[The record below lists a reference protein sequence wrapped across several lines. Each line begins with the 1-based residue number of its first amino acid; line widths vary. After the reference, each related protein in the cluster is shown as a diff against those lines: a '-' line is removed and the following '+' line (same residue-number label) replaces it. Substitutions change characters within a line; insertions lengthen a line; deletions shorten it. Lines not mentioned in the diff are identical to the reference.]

1 MVQRA
6 GVRLSDRAEHRLGQ
20 WDARVQL
27 SGHYNSLP
35 TSLHRMKRELARFNW
50 LSLALLWRLK
60 NSGGAKWKHHVQL
73 KISSQK
79 PSNPTQPLYHPLAIS
94 LWLLERWRSLMCQ
107 VTGQGKWGNFIAQWV
122 PTWLIIGLYNKLVK
136 LEGHDRYQRGRH
148 DDWERIAAKEA
159 NAGLSA

>member
-1 MVQRA
+1 VGCTGSTERSLQQPSNIIA
-6 GVRLSDRAEHRLGQ
+6 QNE
-20 WDARVQL
+20 ARIGAVQL
-27 SGHYNSLP
+27 VKPGLAIAVEKLRRCQMETPRP
-35 TSLHRMKRELARFNW
+35 TEDQFTKTIESYTA
-50 LSLALLWRLK
+50 A
-60 NSGGAKWKHHVQL
+60 
-73 KISSQK
+73 I
-79 PSNPTQPLYHPLAIS
+79 PSTAIS